1 MYFHNWLTYV
11 ICTMI
16 SIRAFHFF
24 HYLSLCVYKTVLQ
37 KAFTLSSSNHH
48 LPFAWPSC
56 ERYVQVTKSL
66 YVTKPREKNKIN
78 LCIMNP
84 ISFEKGFKQIKSNVP
99 PPTHPQITR
108 TKDNKGQ
115 CKESAWKTDIWNTCL
130 EHQFSC
136 HLECQHPLW
145 ECLGSQ
151 VLPPPFIL
159 ASCYCF

>member
-1 MYFHNWLTYV
+1 
-11 ICTMI
+11 MI

-130 EHQFSC
+130 EHQFKLS
-136 HLECQHPLW
+136 LRMPTSLM
-145 ECLGSQ
+145 G
-151 VLPPPFIL
+151 VLRITSS
-159 ASCYCF
+159 ASTFHSSFLLLLLRLLTV